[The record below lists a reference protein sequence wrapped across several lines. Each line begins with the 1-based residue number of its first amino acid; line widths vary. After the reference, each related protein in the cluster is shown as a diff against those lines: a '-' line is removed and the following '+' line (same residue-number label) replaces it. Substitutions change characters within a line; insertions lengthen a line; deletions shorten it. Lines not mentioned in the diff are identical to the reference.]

1 VRAAARQDTNWRA
14 RSDAPYRII
23 FTMKYD
29 EFAFF
34 NQQLAAMLRDGIP
47 LEGALRRLCQEMRHG
62 QLRDELQ
69 TLEADLAKG
78 VPMADALKPRQL
90 PELYKRM
97 ILVGVKS
104 GDLPGALTMLADYFQ
119 RQNDVWTRLKSMMTY
134 PLIVMFAAFLIS
146 TALAFL
152 WTCVI
157 GPSMGN
163 VFGGMGIRLPAFTL
177 FTLSTLNTIWIFP
190 VALGVVFLL
199 VASVVFLPGMRG
211 KYLWRLPAFKEA
223 TVSRIASALTL
234 LLKNGVSLPD
244 AVGLVEQLETSTAA
258 AADLQ
263 QWQRRLAA
271 GTAKFSEVA
280 AANRMIPPLFVWVVA
295 SAGED
300 LTAGF
305 NRAAEIYHSRALY
318 RTEVALY
325 SVLPIAS
332 LFLGAI
338 VLSQACL
345 VISMFLPLVSM
356 VSQMSGGGG

>member
-1 VRAAARQDTNWRA
+1 
-14 RSDAPYRII
+14 
-23 FTMKYD
+23 MKYD

-47 LEGALRRLCQEMRHG
+47 LEGALRRLCQEMRRG
-62 QLRDELQ
+62 KLRDELQ
-69 TLEADLAKG
+69 TLEADLANG

-119 RQNDVWTRLKSMMTY
+119 RQNNVWTRLKSMMTY
-134 PLIVMFAAFLIS
+134 PLIVMFVACLIS
-146 TALAFL
+146 TALAFI
-152 WTCVI
+152 WTCTI
-157 GPSMGN
+157 APSMKE
-163 VFGGMGIRLPAFTL
+163 VFGGMGIRLPGATQFAFATL
-177 FTLSTLNTIWIFP
+177 QSIWVFP
-190 VALGVVFLL
+190 VVLGVLFVLM
-199 VASVVFLPGMRG
+199 VSIVFLPAMRG
-211 KYLWRLPAFKEA
+211 KFLWRLPAFKEA

-234 LLKNGVSLPD
+234 LLKNGVNLPD
-244 AVGLVEQLETSTAA
+244 AIGLVEQLETSTAA

-263 QWQRRLAA
+263 QWRQKLAA
-271 GTAKFSEVA
+271 GVKKFSEVA

-332 LFLGAI
+332 LFLGAV
-338 VLSQACL
+338 VLSQASL

-356 VSQMSGGGG
+356 LNQMSGN

>member
-1 VRAAARQDTNWRA
+1 
-14 RSDAPYRII
+14 
-23 FTMKYD
+23 MKYD

-47 LEGALRRLCQEMRHG
+47 LEGALRRLCQEMRRSK
-62 QLRDELQ
+62 LRDELQ

-78 VPMADALKPRQL
+78 VPMADALPPRQL

-119 RQNDVWTRLKSMMTY
+119 RQNNVWTRLKSMMTY

-146 TALAFL
+146 AVIAFA

-157 GPSMGN
+157 GPSFKE
-163 VFGGMGIRLPAFTL
+163 VFGGMNLMLPTATL
-177 FTLSTLNTIWIFP
+177 FAFETLKTIWIFP
-190 VALGVVFLL
+190 VVLGLLFLF
-199 VASVVFLPGMRG
+199 VASVVFLPGLRG

-223 TVSRIASALTL
+223 TISRIAAALTL
-234 LLKNGVSLPD
+234 LLKNGVNLPD
-244 AVGLVEQLETSTAA
+244 AIGLVEQLETSTAA
-258 AADLQ
+258 TADLKR
-263 QWQRRLAA
+263 WQTKLAA
-271 GTAKFSEVA
+271 GTAKFSDVA
-280 AANRMIPPLFVWVVA
+280 AGNRLIPPLFVWVVA

-305 NRAAEIYHSRALY
+305 NRAAEIYHSRAIY

-332 LFLGAI
+332 LFLGAV
-338 VLSQACL
+338 VLSQAFL
-345 VISMFLPLVSM
+345 VISMFLPLVRM
-356 VSQMSGGGG
+356 TVIMSG

>member
-1 VRAAARQDTNWRA
+1 
-14 RSDAPYRII
+14 
-23 FTMKYD
+23 MKYD

-47 LEGALRRLCQEMRHG
+47 LEGALRRLCQEMRAG
-62 QLRDELQ
+62 SLRTELQ
-69 TLEADLAKG
+69 SLEADLAKG
-78 VPMADALKPRQL
+78 TPMADALAPRQL

-119 RQNDVWTRLKSMMTY
+119 RQNNVWTRLKSMMVY
-134 PLIVMFAAFLIS
+134 PLIVMFVAFLIS
-146 TALAFL
+146 VVLAFM

-157 GPSMGN
+157 GPSMQN
-163 VFGGMGIRLPAFTL
+163 VFGGMGIRLPAA
-177 FTLSTLNTIWIFP
+177 TIFALGSLQAIWVFP
-190 VALGVVFLL
+190 VVLGVLFLL
-199 VASVVFLPGMRG
+199 AASVVFVPGLRG

-223 TVSRIASALTL
+223 TVSRIASSLALL
-234 LLKNGVSLPD
+234 MKNGVNLPD
-244 AVGLVEQLETSTAA
+244 AIGLVEQLETSTAA
-258 AADLQ
+258 TADLQ
-263 QWQRRLAA
+263 QWRRKLAA

-280 AANRMIPPLFVWVVA
+280 AVNRLIPPLFVWVVA

-305 NRAAEIYHSRALY
+305 NRAAEIYHSRAIY

-332 LFLGAI
+332 LFLGAV
-338 VLSQACL
+338 VLSQAFL
-345 VISMFLPLVSM
+345 VISMFLPLVAM
-356 VSQMSGGGG
+356 LNNMSGN